1 MSYDDDGVTVNCF
14 SSKDTITLYGSG
26 SASVAVKNQIFGEA
40 TSLPVNA
47 YYVTIKLILRY
58 KQNSSE

>member
-1 MSYDDDGVTVNCF
+1 VSYGDDGVTVNCF

-47 YYVTIKLILRY
+47 YYVTIKFNI
-58 KQNSSE
+58 